1 MVGWMN
7 GWMDV
12 GFRFS
17 FSIKSP
23 LMIASSQ
30 ALNILIIDIGY
41 ALIILVTVLLFD
53 LMFIMRMLSEIGVKL
68 TLEFDLTS
76 TSVLAIDFSL

>member
-1 MVGWMN
+1 
-7 GWMDV
+7 
-12 GFRFS
+12 
-17 FSIKSP
+17 
-23 LMIASSQ
+23 MIASSQ

-41 ALIILVTVLLFD
+41 ALMILVTVLLFD